1 MTNEE
6 IIEKLNDLEDELKS
20 TQYDLDEAKQEL
32 VDTKTEL
39 EELKVYTENL
49 ENAYDKALQELP
61 DVVLKINDDLINIDA
76 RFEKAFEKVEI
87 DITCLEDLIDILKES
102 TDDRFDHVSDRFDI
116 IYNKHLRD

>member
-6 IIEKLNDLEDELKS
+6 IIEKLSDLEDKLKS

-61 DVVLKINDDLINIDA
+61 DVVLKINDDLINIDE
-76 RFEKAFEKVEI
+76 RFAAVQA
-87 DITCLEDLIDILKES
+87 DLANRIEAANEYSKDLFDIL
-102 TDDRFDHVSDRFDI
+102 
-116 IYNKHLRD
+116 NKHRD